1 METENKLTEREAN
14 QYSPLTLAFLGDSV
28 YELLVR
34 EKMLL
39 HANMPASKLH
49 SIKVKIVCAEFQSA
63 AVDIISESLTEKEA
77 TVLRRGR
84 NATGN
89 TVPKHSSA
97 ADYRKA
103 TGLESLFGYLH
114 LLGDTDRIKEL
125 FNLIMNT
132 VDESIFY
139 SEA

>member
-1 METENKLTEREAN
+1 MEKILTEREAN

-49 SIKVKIVCAEFQSA
+49 TIKVKIVCAQFQSA
-63 AVDIISESLTEKEA
+63 AVDIIADSLTEKEA
-77 TVLRRGR
+77 AVLKRGR

-114 LLGDTDRIKEL
+114 LIDAQDRIREL
-125 FNLIMNT
+125 FEMIFENSDIDWN
-132 VDESIFY
+132 DEIH
-139 SEA
+139 

>member
-1 METENKLTEREAN
+1 MEKILSEREAN

-34 EKMLL
+34 EKML
-39 HANMPASKLH
+39 HYANMPAAKLH

-63 AVDIISESLTEKEA
+63 AVDIILDSLSEREA
-77 TVLRRGR
+77 AVLRRGR

-114 LLGDTDRIKEL
+114 LIGDSGRIREL
-125 FNLIMNT
+125 FGLIWDNS
-132 VDESIFY
+132 DIDRFNEKQ
-139 SEA
+139 

>member
-77 TVLRRGR
+77 AVLRRGR